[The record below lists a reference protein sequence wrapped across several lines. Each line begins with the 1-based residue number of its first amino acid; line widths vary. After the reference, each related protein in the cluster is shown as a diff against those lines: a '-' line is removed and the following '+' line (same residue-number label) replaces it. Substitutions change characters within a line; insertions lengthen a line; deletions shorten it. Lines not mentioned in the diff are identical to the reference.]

1 MTRTGFPTMSDFEN
15 ARRNMVDCQLRPT
28 KVTDIRILD
37 AMGGLPREMFVD
49 KAHQGIAYIDEDIE
63 IAPGRHMME
72 PVVLARLVQ
81 ALDIGPTDSVLVIGA
96 GTGYDTALIGTLAGP
111 VVAVESDPQLVE
123 TASMLINHLGI
134 DNVAVVEAPLT
145 EGYPAQAP
153 YDLVFVAGSVPEI
166 PAKIADQV
174 STGGRVVAVVGG
186 AENGLLGRA
195 CVMTK
200 IEQGLSSR
208 PIFDAGTQP
217 LPGFESAAE
226 FVF

>member
-1 MTRTGFPTMSDFEN
+1 MRTGFLTMSDFEN

-37 AMGGLPREMFVD
+37 AMGTLPREMFVD
-49 KAHQGIAYIDEDIE
+49 KSRQGIAYVDEDIE
-63 IAPGRHMME
+63 IASGRHMME

-96 GTGYDTALIGTLAGP
+96 GTGYDAALIGTLAGP

-134 DNVAVVEAPLT
+134 DNVAVVEAPLA
-145 EGYPAQAP
+145 EGYAAQAP
-153 YDLVFVAGSVPEI
+153 YDLVFVSGAVPEI
-166 PAKIADQV
+166 PANIADQV
-174 STGGRVVAVVGG
+174 APGGRVVAVIGG
-186 AENGLLGRA
+186 AENGILGRA
-195 CVMTK
+195 SVMTR
-200 IEQGLSSR
+200 IEQGLSGR
-208 PIFDAGTQP
+208 MIFDAGTRP
-217 LPGFESAAE
+217 LPGFGTAAE